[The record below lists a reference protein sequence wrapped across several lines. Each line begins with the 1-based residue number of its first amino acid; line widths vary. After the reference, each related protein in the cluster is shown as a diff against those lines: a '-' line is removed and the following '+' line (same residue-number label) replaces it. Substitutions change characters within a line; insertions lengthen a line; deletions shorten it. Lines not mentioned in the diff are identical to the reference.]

1 MAAEPIDMYKDAADA
16 LGSGAIIAQ
25 CSGSMCS
32 VIVEGTSYDVVASV
46 TKGPADRVPRRD
58 CVTIWFFSRP
68 LNESKARLYRPR
80 WDMRFIEQNV
90 VDSRRSKLGCTITA
104 HGRCLKF
111 LCGTHNAEVDVCG
124 LPKHIAGARL
134 RSAVKS
140 FLYRSRIADELA
152 VAAHKALQAELKMLS
167 TEFLSTFEQSVIER
181 PRGHGK
187 STLVQDIV
195 AAHRNNIM
203 NYVEYI
209 G

>member
-1 MAAEPIDMYKDAADA
+1 MYKDAASA
-16 LGSGAIIAQ
+16 LGSGAVIAQ
-25 CSGSMCS
+25 CSGSMCN

-46 TKGPADRVPRRD
+46 TKGPADRVPGRD
-58 CVTIWFFSRP
+58 CVTIWFFCRP
-68 LNESKARLYRPR
+68 LNESKALLHRPR
-80 WDMRFIEQNV
+80 WDMRFIGHSA
-90 VDSRRSKLGCTITA
+90 VDSQRSKLGCTVIA

-111 LCGTHNAEVDVCG
+111 SCGNHSAEVDVCG

-134 RSAVKS
+134 RNAVKL

-152 VAAHKALQAELKMLS
+152 VAAHKALQAELKVLS
-167 TEFLSTFEQSVIER
+167 TEFLNTFEQAVIER

-203 NYVEYI
+203 NYVEYVEHV

>member
-1 MAAEPIDMYKDAADA
+1 MYKDAADA

-25 CSGSMCS
+25 FSGSMCS

-46 TKGPADRVPRRD
+46 TKGPADRVPGRD
-58 CVTIWFFSRP
+58 RVTIWFFSRP
-68 LNESKARLYRPR
+68 LNESKARLHRPR
-80 WDMRFIEQNV
+80 WDMRFIEYNA

-111 LCGTHNAEVDVCG
+111 SCGNHSAEVDVCG
-124 LPKHIAGARL
+124 LPKHLAGARL
-134 RSAVKS
+134 RNAVKL
-140 FLYRSRIADELA
+140 FLHRSRIADELA
-152 VAAHKALQAELKMLS
+152 VAAHKALQDELKMLS
-167 TEFLSTFEQSVIER
+167 TEFLNTFEQSVIER
-181 PRGHGK
+181 PRSYGK